1 MELGISPWP
10 SSLCSSALDKLKAGV
25 RKVRK
30 IGEDDPRRIA
40 HSFKI
45 GLALTA
51 VSFFYYAT
59 PLYDGFGVSA
69 MWAVMTVVVVMEYTV
84 GATLSKG
91 LNRALATLIAGVLG
105 VGAHEIAAR
114 SGGRREPIVL
124 GLFVFILGAA
134 ATFSRFVPE
143 IKARYDY
150 GVMIFIL
157 TFSLV
162 AVSSYRVEELLQL
175 AHQRLS
181 TVAIGVAICLAT
193 SGLVFP
199 VWAGEELH
207 KLVASNLEKLASFL
221 EGLEAEYFG
230 QKDRQRNME
239 GKLFLQVH
247 KSVLN
252 LKASEDSLLNFA
264 KWEPRHGRFGYH
276 HPWEQYQKLG
286 ALNRQCASS
295 MESLASF
302 ITTFRE
308 PMSNNTDPDVSAKI
322 RTACVEMSSGSS
334 KALRELSTAIRE
346 MTVPNSANDHVAA
359 SLAASADLRSA
370 LSGGVA
376 LSEVTDVAAISFLL
390 ADIVGRMEEIAGSVE
405 ELAQLARFK
414 TAEPDC
420 GSAIKPL
427 ADDEEPTAQ
436 VAIAIDQMS

>member
-10 SSLCSSALDKLKAGV
+10 SSLCSSVLDKLKASA

-40 HSFKI
+40 HSFKV

-69 MWAVMTVVVVMEYTV
+69 IWAVMTVVVVMEYTV

-91 LNRALATLIAGVLG
+91 LNRAVATLIAGVLG
-105 VGAHEIAAR
+105 VGAHEVAAR
-114 SGGRREPIVL
+114 SGERGEPIVL
-124 GLFVFILGAA
+124 GLFVFVLGAA
-134 ATFSRFVPE
+134 STFSRFVPA

-150 GVMIFIL
+150 GVTIFIL

-162 AVSSYRVEELLQL
+162 AVSSFRVEELLQL

-193 SGLVFP
+193 SFFVFP

-221 EGLEAEYFG
+221 EGLEAECFG
-230 QKDRQRNME
+230 EKARQQNME
-239 GKLFLQVH
+239 GKPFLQVH

-252 LKASEDSLLNFA
+252 SKASEDSLLNFA
-264 KWEPRHGRFGYH
+264 KWEPRHGRFGCH
-276 HPWEQYQKLG
+276 HPWKQYQKLG
-286 ALNRQCASS
+286 ALNRHCASS
-295 MESLASF
+295 MESLVSF

-308 PMSNNTDPDVSAKI
+308 PMSKNTDPDIAEKI
-322 RTACVEMSSGSS
+322 RTSCVEMSSGSA
-334 KALRELSTAIRE
+334 KALRELSTAIRA
-346 MTVPNSANDHVAA
+346 MTVPHSANGHVAA
-359 SLAASADLRSA
+359 SLAASADLRRA

-376 LSEVTDVAAISFLL
+376 LSEVTDIAAISFLL
-390 ADIVGRMEEIAGSVE
+390 AEIVGRTEEIAGSVE
-405 ELAQLARFK
+405 ELARLAMFK
-414 TAEPDC
+414 PVEPDC
-420 GSAIKPL
+420 GSAVKPV
-427 ADDEEPTAQ
+427 ADDEETTTR
-436 VAIAIDQMS
+436 VAITIDR